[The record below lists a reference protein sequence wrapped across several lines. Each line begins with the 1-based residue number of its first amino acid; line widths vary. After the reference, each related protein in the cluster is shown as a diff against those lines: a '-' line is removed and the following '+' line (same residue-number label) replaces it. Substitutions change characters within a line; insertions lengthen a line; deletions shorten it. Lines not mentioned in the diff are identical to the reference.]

1 MFIVSVTFIKPM
13 DEVNAVMEAHR
24 DYLKKYFEED
34 KIIGWVSK
42 TEPDNGGFVFYN
54 GKSSDE
60 VEKLVAL
67 DPFST
72 QMVATHDIYAVTAN
86 KMKDNLNEWFFL

>member
-13 DEVNAVMEAHR
+13 DEVNTVMEPHR

-42 TEPDNGGFVFYN
+42 TDPDNGGFIFFN
-54 GKSSDE
+54 SHSHEE
-60 VEKLVAL
+60 VEALVAL
-67 DPFST
+67 DPFYT
-72 QMVATHDIYAVTAN
+72 HAVATHDIYGVTAN